1 MMISAVN
8 PGVLTVILEIITTPA
23 EFNIWA
29 LFTTPVAAADGSS
42 NVPVKVN
49 IPPHQRAIAAA
60 TVYGVHIALKAVVY
74 GSWAVGY
81 AHDKL

>member
-1 MMISAVN
+1 MDKS
-8 PGVLTVILEIITTPA
+8 EIITTPA

-49 IPPHQRAIAAA
+49 IPPF
-60 TVYGVHIALKAVVY
+60 TVPQGR
-74 GSWAVGY
+74 
-81 AHDKL
+81 DKDMVEITVESARSTNEPLLPPLSMAFTSP